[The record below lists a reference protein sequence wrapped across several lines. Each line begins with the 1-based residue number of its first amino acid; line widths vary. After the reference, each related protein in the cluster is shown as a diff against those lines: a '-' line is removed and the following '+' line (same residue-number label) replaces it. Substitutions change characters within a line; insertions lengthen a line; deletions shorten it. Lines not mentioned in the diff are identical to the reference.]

1 MRELFEPKSVVL
13 VGVSRQTG
21 VGAYNGLEML
31 LRYGYQGRIYV
42 VHPKTEVIL
51 GQKVY
56 PRVQDLPEVPELAV
70 IAVGRD
76 RVPEV
81 AEECFAKGIRWL
93 IIITQGFADADT
105 QGKKLQAKL
114 VAAAR
119 QHQAHIVGPNTMGVL
134 NAFTCFSTAFVDL
147 VCPADPAPVALVAQS
162 GAPQVGAESF
172 TGPLGKAVDLGNAA
186 DVGFVEVLEYLEQD
200 PQTKV
205 IALHI
210 EGLIEGR
217 AFLSTAARVNRHKPL
232 VILKTGTSQA
242 GAQAALSHTGSM
254 VGQDQVFTAAC
265 ARAGL
270 TRVDTAQDLK
280 DTIQALHKLLPMRG
294 PRVGIATPSGA
305 LGIIALDALSREG
318 LVPGPLPESIL
329 QVVEPQGP
337 YWHALHNP
345 VDLWPIGMCTGDFL
359 KIAGQ
364 TLAGFLA
371 DPNIDGVLCM
381 LPALGSPLH
390 RNVLATPAFFADLH
404 LETFNKPVVVAM
416 YGNARDRIMEELR
429 PVPGLACYGS
439 VEQAAHALGQLYRYH
454 QAISRPLESWEG
466 RKSTDTP
473 ASPATMTILGQEALE
488 FLADH
493 EIPSITGQLTHTLN
507 QAVAAAASLEYPV
520 VLKVISADYI
530 HKTEQGGVI
539 INLKNEDE
547 LTAAFGRLAPLLAAV
562 SQAADTGILV
572 QKQLQGRELLLGL
585 KQDPTFGPII
595 VCGYGGTLTELW
607 QDTAQTLAPLSTAQ
621 AHDLLASLRSF
632 PLLTGYRGGPAVD
645 LEAVVR
651 VIVNLANLGVTHPHL
666 QELDINPLIATP
678 EGCWAVDARIIWR
691 EGSLN

>member
-1 MRELFEPKSVVL
+1 MRELFDPKSVVL

-42 VHPKTEVIL
+42 VHPKAEEIL

-56 PRVQDLPEVPELAV
+56 PRVRDLPEVPELAV

-76 RVPEV
+76 LVPEV
-81 AEECFAKGIRWL
+81 AEECLAKGIRWL
-93 IIITQGFADADT
+93 VIITQGFADADT

-147 VCPADPAPVALVAQS
+147 VCPADPPPVALVAQS

-217 AFLSTAARVNRHKPL
+217 TFLSTAARVNRHKPL
-232 VILKTGTSQA
+232 VILKTGISEA
-242 GAQAALSHTGSM
+242 GAKAALSHTGSM

-270 TRVDTAQDLK
+270 TRVHTALDLK
-280 DTIQALHKLLPMRG
+280 DTVQAFHKLPPMQG

-318 LVPGPLPESIL
+318 LVPGPLPERIL

-345 VDLWPIGMCTGDFL
+345 VDLWPIGMRTGDFL
-359 KIAGQ
+359 NIAGE

-381 LPALGSPLH
+381 LPSLDSPLH
-390 RNVLATPAFFADLH
+390 SNLLATPAFFADLN
-404 LETFNKPVVVAM
+404 LETVKKPVAVAM
-416 YGNARDRIMEELR
+416 YGNARDRIMDELK
-429 PVPGLACYGS
+429 PVPGIACYGS
-439 VEQAAHALGQLYRYH
+439 VEQAVQALGQLYRYH
-454 QAISRPLESWEG
+454 QALSKPPECWE
-466 RKSTDTP
+466 KWEAN
-473 ASPATMTILGQEALE
+473 ASPPSPAKVTILGQEALD
-488 FLADH
+488 FLAEH
-493 EIPSITGQLTHTLN
+493 EIPSLTGQLTHTLN
-507 QAVAAAASLEYPV
+507 EAVAAAAAFGYPV
-520 VLKVISADYI
+520 VLKVISPEYI
-530 HKTEQGGVI
+530 HKADQGGVAV
-539 INLKNEDE
+539 NLKNDDE
-547 LTAAFGRLAPLLAAV
+547 LTTAFCRLERLLAAV
-562 SQAADTGILV
+562 PEDADTGILV

-595 VCGYGGTLTELW
+595 VCGFGGTLTELW
-607 QDTAQTLAPLSTAQ
+607 QDTAQTLAPLSAAQ
-621 AHDLLASLRSF
+621 AQDLLASLRSF
-632 PLLTGYRGGPAVD
+632 PLLTGYRGEPAVD
-645 LEAVVR
+645 LEAVIR
-651 VIVNLANLGVTHPHL
+651 VMVNLANLAVTHPHL
-666 QELDINPLIATP
+666 QELDINPLMATP
-678 EGCWAVDARIIWR
+678 EGCRAVDARIIWHK
-691 EGSLN
+691 GA